1 MRKIF
6 LAFLI
11 AGVVLSLPA
20 CKKETSTERFCNKI
34 YDCGLEYCSVKFP
47 NGAIVC
53 NKAHDK
59 IRDKCLGLAEKIEKA
74 RNYTSCDSCY
84 EAQEV
89 FGFCQ
94 VDNLKCTDSVLTYQ
108 YNLDACSDEQ
118 VSAREKCKN
127 LGCPVDL
134 EAIFSTDFGDH
145 DDDDD

>member
-1 MRKIF
+1 MKKSLF
-6 LAFLI
+6 VLLA
-11 AGVVLSLPA
+11 VVAAFSLA
-20 CKKETSTERFCNKI
+20 SCHKETSTERFCNKI
-34 YDCGLEYCSVKFP
+34 YDCGLEYCAVKFP

-59 IRDKCLGLAEKIEKA
+59 IRDKCLTLAEKIEKA
-74 RNYTSCDSCY
+74 RNYTSCKSCY

-94 VDNLKCTDSVLTYQ
+94 VDNLKCTDSALTYE

-118 VSAREKCKN
+118 VSARESCRN
-127 LGCPVDL
+127 LGCPIDL
-134 EAIFSTDFGDH
+134 ESIFSTDFGD